1 MHNHAKVVDITGDI
15 LYMSCYITMMQDTWL
30 KQWTCQTPIE
40 VSKEYDVTLDW
51 MKGLMN
57 RTLNCTDSKGANPFA
72 SYLEAV
78 GYTETIDLYFTGSD
92 SYASSCCRR
101 LPNSQQP
108 SV

>member
-1 MHNHAKVVDITGDI
+1 
-15 LYMSCYITMMQDTWL
+15 
-30 KQWTCQTPIE
+30 
-40 VSKEYDVTLDW
+40 

-78 GYTETIDLYFTGSD
+78 GYTETIDLYFPVMNSIAGSCFGD
-92 SYASSCCRR
+92 
-101 LPNSQQP
+101 LLISQSQ